1 MSKGAEAAAGGR
13 GGEKLV
19 TSNRKAH
26 HDYHLFDRLEAGLE
40 LRGTEVK
47 SLRAGRANLKDSYV
61 ELRDGEMLLIGAHIS
76 PWDTGNRFNHEPER
90 PRRLLL
96 HKREIL
102 RLGVKV
108 REKGLT
114 IVPLRLYFKAGKCKV
129 EIALA
134 KGKRS
139 YDKRE
144 AIATR
149 DARREVDRAI
159 KEAKRE

>member
-1 MSKGAEAAAGGR
+1 MGKEDVAAGAG

-19 TSNRKAH
+19 TTNRKAH
-26 HDYHLFDRLEAGLE
+26 HDYHILDRIEAGIE

-47 SLRAGRANLKDSYV
+47 SLRAGRVNLKDSYV
-61 ELRDGEMLLIGAHIS
+61 EMRDAEMILIGTHIS
-76 PWDTGNRFNHEPER
+76 PWETGNRFNHEPER

-102 RLGVKV
+102 RFGIKA

-114 IVPLRLYFKAGKCKV
+114 IIPLRMYFKAGKCKV
-129 EIALA
+129 ELALA
-134 KGKRS
+134 KGKRF

-159 KEAKRE
+159 KEAKRG